1 MDGFHSGNR
10 LVKWAVHLISGILG
24 KETDSDVL
32 ILLRIEIH
40 LI

>member
-10 LVKWAVHLISGILG
+10 LVKWAVHLINLG